1 MTYQLLKANDRIELQ
16 PFGMIGTVLEIKNI
30 KHYAKNYCDG
40 FSNIRLD
47 DKVIAVVVWDEA
59 PDVKCTLDK
68 DGFKEFT
75 VIN

>member
-1 MTYQLLKANDRIELQ
+1 MKANDRIELQ
-16 PFGMIGTVLEIKNI
+16 PFNMIGTVLEIQNI

-47 DKVIAVVVWDEA
+47 DKVVAVVVWDES
-59 PDVKCTLDK
+59 PNVQCTIEQES
-68 DGFKEFT
+68 FSSFT